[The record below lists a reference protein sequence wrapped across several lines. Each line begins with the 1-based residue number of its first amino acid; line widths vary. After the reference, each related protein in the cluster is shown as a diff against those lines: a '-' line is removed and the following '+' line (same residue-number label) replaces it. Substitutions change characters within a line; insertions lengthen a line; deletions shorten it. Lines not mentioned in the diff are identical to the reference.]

1 VQRKLRFFLGPSLV
15 FIVPTLVVPLFP
27 LAAQSANVAV
37 APHGSMDTLA
47 QYVIESHPE
56 IEAQRQQVRITKARL
71 QAAEA
76 GFLPTIEANGI
87 VQKREID
94 VKKGGTGDASFIA
107 GQASVEARVRFY
119 DGDRTYN
126 AVQVAKAELAS
137 AEAVLDAT
145 ISDILLELLTSAAD
159 VHLDRKVRQ
168 FSQLQSDAISEQ
180 LRATGRK
187 LEFGESTRTDENLA
201 KARLAAAESGIL
213 AATQELNVNGYRFR
227 SVSGQSA
234 TVVPSL
240 SPLAAM
246 PASLIDAQGIAIKS
260 SPRLRAAR
268 LNADAGKKGVNLAAG
283 ALLPQVDAVGGYEYL
298 TGGVANLFTGKLP
311 NDRSALYSG
320 IEVRVP
326 IFQPRDYAEL
336 RRARAIRDQ
345 RLSQTEIGVRAVT
358 EEVASSWTRWQSAKS
373 IIATAE
379 QAVAAIEKAAE
390 GIKKE
395 SVEGN
400 RTLTDVLDAQNELLA
415 ARITLERA
423 VRNEFVARA
432 GLLASTSGL
441 TASSVL
447 SGGAGGATATM
458 PRPAIS
464 ALGPKP
470 EPAKVAATTNANAFP
485 GRPDSAGLG
494 IITTTAANGPFA
506 EAEPQAN
513 PSRPPVATLGRA
525 RY

>member
-1 VQRKLRFFLGPSLV
+1 MQRKLRFLLGPSLV
-15 FIVPTLVVPLFP
+15 FVVPTLVVPHFP
-27 LAAQSANVAV
+27 VAAQSLSVAV
-37 APHGSMDTLA
+37 APHGSMSTLA
-47 QYVIESHPE
+47 QHVVKSHPE

-76 GFLPTIEANGI
+76 GYLPTIEANGI

-94 VKKGGTGDASFIA
+94 VKKGGSGDARFIA

-119 DGDRTYN
+119 DGDRTFN

-145 ISDILLELLTSAAD
+145 TSDILLKLLTSAAD

-168 FSQLQSDAISEQ
+168 YSLMQSEAITEQ
-180 LRATGRK
+180 LRATARK

-201 KARLAAAESGIL
+201 KARLATAESGIL
-213 AATQELNVNGYRFR
+213 AATQELNVNGYRFQ
-227 SVSGQSA
+227 SLSGQSA
-234 TVVPSL
+234 TVVPPL
-240 SPLAAM
+240 PPLATM
-246 PASLIDAQGIAIKS
+246 PGSLIDAQGIAITR

-268 LNADAGKKGVNLAAG
+268 LNAEAGTKGVNLAAG

-298 TGGVANLFTGKLP
+298 TGGVANLFTGALP
-311 NDRSALYSG
+311 DDRSALYGG

-326 IFQPRDYAEL
+326 IFQPRDYAEM
-336 RRARAIRDQ
+336 RRARAVRDQ
-345 RLSQTEIGVRAVT
+345 RLSQTDIGVRAVT

-373 IIATAE
+373 IIVAAE

-395 SVEGN
+395 SIEGN
-400 RTLTDVLDAQNELLA
+400 RTLTDVLNSQNELLA

-432 GLLASTSGL
+432 GLLAATGGL

-447 SGGAGGATATM
+447 PGGTVSATATM
-458 PRPAIS
+458 LRPTIS

-470 EPAKVAATTNANAFP
+470 EPAKITATPVDNALT
-485 GRPDSAGLG
+485 GRPNSAGLG
-494 IITTTAANGPFA
+494 IVSTAATNGKLA
-506 EAEPQAN
+506 EAEPLAN
-513 PSRPPVATLGRA
+513 SSRPPVAALGRA
-525 RY
+525 QH